1 MYAYT
6 HVYVTIIKEEMDL
19 RGSVRDTNGAGRKKG
34 IDDINKIF
42 CMKFSKT

>member
-1 MYAYT
+1 MCLCICMYAYT

-34 IDDINKIF
+34 
-42 CMKFSKT
+42 KTRYK